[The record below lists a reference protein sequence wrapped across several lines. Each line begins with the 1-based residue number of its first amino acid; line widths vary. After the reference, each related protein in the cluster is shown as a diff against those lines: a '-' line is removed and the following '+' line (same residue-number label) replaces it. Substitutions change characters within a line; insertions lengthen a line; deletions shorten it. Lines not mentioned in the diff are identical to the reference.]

1 MEKIIVRNTCIIIN
15 DYHMGDSP
23 DLEQVFR
30 VFNPV
35 THKFESFG
43 MYYDEANERLYLPSG
58 LDLWKVRSYFN
69 EKYYRRENPHPY
81 KTIENI
87 RIKYKPRD
95 EQQQEALR
103 FMAGVNEYEEN
114 QF

>member
-35 THKFESFG
+35 THKFE
-43 MYYDEANERLYLPSG
+43 
-58 LDLWKVRSYFN
+58 
-69 EKYYRRENPHPY
+69 
-81 KTIENI
+81 
-87 RIKYKPRD
+87 
-95 EQQQEALR
+95 
-103 FMAGVNEYEEN
+103 
-114 QF
+114 